1 MTVKQ
6 LKEELEK
13 FDEDLPIRIDLFM
26 GPSGCGQEN
35 QNLSL
40 KSYNDENGKDVLSIY
55 SII

>member
-1 MTVKQ
+1 
-6 LKEELEK
+6 
-13 FDEDLPIRIDLFM
+13 M